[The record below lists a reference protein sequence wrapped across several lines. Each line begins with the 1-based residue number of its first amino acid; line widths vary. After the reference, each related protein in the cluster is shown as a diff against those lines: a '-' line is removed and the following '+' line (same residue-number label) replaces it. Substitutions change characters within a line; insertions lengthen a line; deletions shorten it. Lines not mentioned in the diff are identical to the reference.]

1 MELAQ
6 ELAQELAPQLVSVAS
21 WIYLDRLRY

>member
-21 WIYLDRLRY
+21 WIYLDRPHY